1 MAFDMNVLQGPV
13 SFCLRLSIVA
23 TAEQQHKALLSNADQ
38 LASVGYMIALHGGM
52 WDRPNM
58 SQ

>member
-1 MAFDMNVLQGPV
+1 MNVLQGPV